1 MGDDL
6 WQTRLRWYSYNGC
19 AKLHGKRVSIDTAPV
34 ICGDVVVSIDYIPEV
49 GLRQI
54 QLRGE
59 GPRDM
64 RPDEIAAA
72 DEMLRTVCGDS
83 LHN

>member
-1 MGDDL
+1 MSDAYYAS
-6 WQTRLRWYSYNGC
+6 RLRWYAYSGI
-19 AKLHGKRVSIDTAPV
+19 AKLHGRHVQLTDAPV

-54 QLRGE
+54 QMRGE

-64 RPDEIAAA
+64 RPDGVAAA
-72 DEMLRTVCGDS
+72 DKFLWDTAAV
-83 LHN
+83 

>member
-1 MGDDL
+1 MSDAYYL
-6 WQTRLRWYSYNGC
+6 TRLRYYAYSGT
-19 AKLHGKRVSIDTAPV
+19 AKLHGHHVPLTDAPV

-54 QLRGE
+54 QMRGE

-72 DEMLRTVCGDS
+72 DQFLRDAVP
-83 LHN
+83 